1 MIELSQIDR
10 IKIKLR
16 LAKNTDS
23 FFEVFGSSSHKYFLD
38 KPLELIEVEQFE
50 CEYNIMLP
58 EGYKKFISEIGN
70 GGINYENSVVG
81 NSGAG
86 PNYGIF
92 KLGHP
97 YQFISD
103 PSLKY
108 LEQQPF
114 LTEETTDEIW
124 EYIYLKMEDNISD
137 EDYEIEIAKAYAG
150 ILNIGYAGCSEYL
163 GIIVNG
169 KNKGKIIDTYDEIE
183 YCPCF
188 YKENDFLDWYENWL
202 DTIISGKKIKES
214 GFTNETE
221 ESCINRFL
229 SDKESYWKFVSLSS
243 LRNFDKLNKSSIKTL
258 KNKYNTEKDEKVRL
272 YILNLLTK
280 FDYDNTK
287 KEIATLHRK
296 EPLEFLRNIHLF
308 AQEKSVEWKNEIDII
323 RNVNFNNQEIIEYI
337 KYIFE

>member
-1 MIELSQIDR
+1 M
-10 IKIKLR
+10 
-16 LAKNTDS
+16 
-23 FFEVFGSSSHKYFLD
+23 FW
-38 KPLELIEVEQFE
+38 
-50 CEYNIMLP
+50 
-58 EGYKKFISEIGN
+58 
-70 GGINYENSVVG
+70 
-81 NSGAG
+81 
-86 PNYGIF
+86 IF
-92 KLGHP
+92 RNNC
-97 YQFISD
+97 Y
-103 PSLKY
+103 
-108 LEQQPF
+108 
-114 LTEETTDEIW
+114 
-124 EYIYLKMEDNISD
+124 
-137 EDYEIEIAKAYAG
+137 
-150 ILNIGYAGCSEYL
+150 
-163 GIIVNG
+163 G

-183 YCPCF
+183 YCPRF

-258 KNKYNTEKDEKVRL
+258 KNKYNTEKDDKVRL

-308 AQEKSVEWKNEIDII
+308 AKEKSVEWKNEIDII
-323 RNVNFNNQEIIEYI
+323 RNVNVNNQEIIEYI